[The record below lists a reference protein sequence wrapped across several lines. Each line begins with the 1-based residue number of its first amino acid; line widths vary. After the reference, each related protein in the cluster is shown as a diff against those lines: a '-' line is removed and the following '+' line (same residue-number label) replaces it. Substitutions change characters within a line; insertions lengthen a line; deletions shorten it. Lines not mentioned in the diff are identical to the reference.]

1 MRKDLEHLNLLAI
14 FHYVMGALTALAAVF
29 PGLYLVLGILVLTGG
44 APGAPPSMGWMFA
57 LGGGGFALLLIGF
70 GIVTAVAGY
79 CLHRHKARVFCLVIA
94 GFQCTQM
101 PLGTILGIF
110 TILVLSRDTVQELF
124 AGTGRFRDP
133 EEDDHLPPP
142 HYDDRPAPYDEDRR
156 YYEPR
161 RDRHED

>member
-1 MRKDLEHLNLLAI
+1 
-14 FHYVMGALTALAAVF
+14 
-29 PGLYLVLGILVLTGG
+29 
-44 APGAPPSMGWMFA
+44 
-57 LGGGGFALLLIGF
+57 
-70 GIVTAVAGY
+70 VAGY

-124 AGTGRFRDP
+124 AGRGRFRDP

-142 HYDDRPAPYDEDRR
+142 RYDDRPAPYDDRR